1 MGTATKFLIL
11 YLIPVISF
19 AGTVGTYIFVYG
31 ESVDHP
37 LIDIALA
44 LVVLGFLFSSIVSV
58 KLISQFLS
66 NNINYLG
73 VFFAVVGWLLE
84 LVPVS
89 VYMLL
94 LVQ

>member
-1 MGTATKFLIL
+1 MGTATKFLML

-37 LIDIALA
+37 LIDVALA
-44 LVVLGFLFSSIVSV
+44 LVILGFLFSSIISV
-58 KLISQFLS
+58 KLIFHFLS
-66 NNINYLG
+66 GSVNYLG
-73 VFFAVVGWLLE
+73 VVFTVIGWLLE
-84 LVPVS
+84 IVPVS